1 MKKQKKR
8 KLYLLH
14 HDHTVSSTKK
24 SIAELIANDR
34 LTGVDYVLIPI
45 ISTSSTYVAVEGGV
59 FLTQRFSMARVRY
72 HLQFRLINRSSRDG
86 PREYLKYDYFTTSID
101 AFSYEEL
108 YQALYQVGVFFY
120 NQELFGST
128 DHVDEYWHISVED
141 IEVKLYDERMR
152 KIDSIELRQDNLYD
166 NDVPFNYICFS
177 ELVERLFNHFGIYGA
192 TYLLPG
198 KTSYLVFYQKGEE
211 LIWKFTNRRVDLVK
225 TVKMVAPFNVSSRGF
240 TMLPMKDYDQLLRLH
255 TGYAYIT
262 PIYVWDE
269 KDPEP
274 CLPIAHFYNLPKYSI
289 GRWNGEEDIMHDPG
303 FAIFEALG
311 PFVYDTFLVNLF
323 ETDEIISYLDHAK
336 FFMSIY
342 HEGLKVEMAVVKDTD
357 DVGQFHHLATVL
369 FNFVCDI
376 ESNKGNPTDLNF
388 IIYSDPFEDYPPNIK
403 EVATVLQLE
412 K

>member
-152 KIDSIELRQDNLYD
+152 KIDSIELRQDNLYLQTL
-166 NDVPFNYICFS
+166 Y
-177 ELVERLFNHFGIYGA
+177 ELHHF
-192 TYLLPG
+192 LL
-198 KTSYLVFYQKGEE
+198 
-211 LIWKFTNRRVDLVK
+211 
-225 TVKMVAPFNVSSRGF
+225 
-240 TMLPMKDYDQLLRLH
+240 
-255 TGYAYIT
+255 
-262 PIYVWDE
+262 
-269 KDPEP
+269 
-274 CLPIAHFYNLPKYSI
+274 
-289 GRWNGEEDIMHDPG
+289 
-303 FAIFEALG
+303 
-311 PFVYDTFLVNLF
+311 
-323 ETDEIISYLDHAK
+323 
-336 FFMSIY
+336 
-342 HEGLKVEMAVVKDTD
+342 
-357 DVGQFHHLATVL
+357 
-369 FNFVCDI
+369 
-376 ESNKGNPTDLNF
+376 
-388 IIYSDPFEDYPPNIK
+388 
-403 EVATVLQLE
+403 
-412 K
+412 

>member
-1 MKKQKKR
+1 
-8 KLYLLH
+8 
-14 HDHTVSSTKK
+14 
-24 SIAELIANDR
+24 
-34 LTGVDYVLIPI
+34 
-45 ISTSSTYVAVEGGV
+45 
-59 FLTQRFSMARVRY
+59 
-72 HLQFRLINRSSRDG
+72 
-86 PREYLKYDYFTTSID
+86 
-101 AFSYEEL
+101 
-108 YQALYQVGVFFY
+108 
-120 NQELFGST
+120 
-128 DHVDEYWHISVED
+128 
-141 IEVKLYDERMR
+141 
-152 KIDSIELRQDNLYD
+152 
-166 NDVPFNYICFS
+166 
-177 ELVERLFNHFGIYGA
+177 
-192 TYLLPG
+192 
-198 KTSYLVFYQKGEE
+198 
-211 LIWKFTNRRVDLVK
+211 
-225 TVKMVAPFNVSSRGF
+225 
-240 TMLPMKDYDQLLRLH
+240 MLPMKDYDQLLRLH

-269 KDPEP
+269 RDPEP

-311 PFVYDTFLVNLF
+311 PFVYDTFLVSLF

-357 DVGQFHHLATVL
+357 DIGQFHHLATVL

-403 EVATVLQLE
+403 EVSTVLQLE